1 MDEFKPNSHKSKEQ
15 PEKKVE
21 KPVVSG
27 ARTKKKSELR
37 KLADIFVSEDVSS
50 VKSYVLLDVL
60 IPAIKKA
67 ISDIVTN
74 GIDMLLYGE
83 TGRSKKNGTA
93 SKISYH
99 SFYEKSDRDTRSFSR
114 SGSGYSY
121 GDVEVDTRKDAET
134 ILSAMDELLAT
145 YGYASVAD
153 LYDLAELENNHTDN
167 KYGWTDIRSAAIVR
181 TKNGYLIKM
190 PKCMPLD

>member
-1 MDEFKPNSHKSKEQ
+1 MDDYKPNSHKSKEQ
-15 PEKKVE
+15 PEKKVD

-27 ARTKKKSELR
+27 ARTKKRSELR

-50 VKSYVLLDVL
+50 VKSYILLDVL

-67 ISDIVTN
+67 ISDIITN
-74 GIDMLLYGE
+74 GVDMLLYGG
-83 TGRSKKNGTA
+83 TGRSKKDGTA
-93 SKISYH
+93 SKISYR
-99 SFYEKSDRDTRSFSR
+99 SFYEKNERDSR
-114 SGSGYSY
+114 SPNRSSSGYSY

-134 ILSAMDELLAT
+134 ILSAMDELLST

-167 KYGWTDIRSAAIVR
+167 KYGWTDIRSASIVR
-181 TKNGYLIKM
+181 TRNGYLIRAY
-190 PKCMPLD
+190 